1 GITCSPIPPAAWRLK
16 MEMEEEM
23 EEIDLRLLSLVQEG
37 FPLTPRPFRDL
48 GEVLGLGER
57 EVIERLDALQE
68 RGLVRRIGP
77 ILDMRRLG
85 RSGILA
91 ALKVSRDEA
100 DELAEIVNQYQE
112 ISHNY
117 LRPNESGYNMWFTV
131 SATEE
136 RIQEVL
142 AEIRRS
148 TGRRMLVLPT
158 GRIFKIGVKFDI
170 MDEEEE

>member
-1 GITCSPIPPAAWRLK
+1 
-16 MEMEEEM
+16 MD
-23 EEIDLRLLSLVQEG
+23 EIDLRLLSLVQVG
-37 FPLTPRPFRDL
+37 FPLTPKPFEDL
-48 GEVLGLGER
+48 GGLLGQEEK
-57 EVIERLDALQE
+57 EVIERLDGLQKE
-68 RGLVRRIGP
+68 GIVRRIGP
-77 ILDMRRLG
+77 ILDLRRLG

-91 ALKVSRDEA
+91 ALQVSPEEA
-100 DELAEIVNQYQE
+100 DGLAEFVNQYQE
-112 ISHNY
+112 VSHNY

-142 AEIRRS
+142 EEIRKS

-170 MDEEEE
+170 MCEEEE

>member
-1 GITCSPIPPAAWRLK
+1 
-16 MEMEEEM
+16 MY
-23 EEIDLRLLSLVQEG
+23 EIDLRLLSLVQVG
-37 FPLTPRPFRDL
+37 FPLPPKPFEDL
-48 GEVLGLGER
+48 GGLLSLEEK
-57 EVIERLDALQE
+57 EVIERLDGLQKE
-68 RGLVRRIGP
+68 GLVRRIGP
-77 ILDMRRLG
+77 ILDLRRLG

-91 ALKVSRDEA
+91 ALLVSPEEA
-100 DELAEIVNQYQE
+100 DSLAEFVNQYQE
-112 ISHNY
+112 VSHNY

-142 AEIRRS
+142 EEIRKS

-170 MDEEEE
+170 MCEEEE